1 MAFFVAIVV
10 GLVFGAG
17 DQYLGSRSALGV
29 WASTVSGMS
38 APWVVLPFLVG
49 WTQERA
55 RRAMLFGL
63 VATASALVGYFAMTY
78 SPREGGPVDRFLP
91 GVVAVARSGY
101 NPLWILGGL
110 VTGPL
115 YGWLGHRWRIDR
127 FRMGASLV
135 AGALCL
141 EPLGRV
147 VVGILPPPDIV
158 WGAEVA
164 LGAALAGFF
173 VVASAARRREVASTT

>member
-1 MAFFVAIVV
+1 MAFFVTIVI

-49 WTQERA
+49 WTQQRA
-55 RRAMLFGL
+55 RRAILFGL

-78 SPREGGPVDRFLP
+78 SPMEGVPVDRFFP

-115 YGWLGHRWRIDR
+115 YGWLGHRWRVGR
-127 FRMGASLV
+127 SWMSASLV

-147 VVGILPPPDIV
+147 VVGMLPPPDVV

-164 LGAALAGFF
+164 LGSALAGSFA
-173 VVASAARRREVASTT
+173 VTIAARRREVASTT